1 MNVMHLSAECYPVA
15 KVGGLGDV
23 VGALPKYLCQAGL
36 NASVVMPYYDRK
48 FVQENTFDLVFK
60 STGILGQKAFE
71 YSILKESSGSLGFDL
86 YLIYIPGILD
96 RKEIYCYPDE
106 IEQFISFQLS
116 FLDWISKSGKKP
128 DIIHCHDHHS
138 GLIPFLVSHSL
149 TYKNLASIPTVCTIH
164 NGQYQGWFGWDKVG
178 YLPGIDLSKAGL
190 LDWGNCIN
198 SLAASVKCCW
208 KYTTVSPS
216 YLKELSVNSNGLE
229 KLFQMEKDKG
239 TGIING
245 IDTQVWD
252 PANDPM
258 IFKNYS
264 ADTADPGKKENKKQL
279 CKEFGLSPARPLLVF
294 IGRLV
299 GEKGA
304 DLLPGAIASCL
315 ETYKGKLNFLILG
328 SGDPVTE
335 RLLKELR
342 AKYKK
347 NYNVFIGY
355 DEVLAHRIYAGADFL
370 IMPSRVEPCGLNQLY
385 AIRYGTIPV
394 VHHTGGLK
402 DTVIDLSK
410 KEGYGLSFDELTPAG
425 LTGVIARALEVYS
438 DTAGMTRIRKKMM
451 ALDFSWDRSAKEYI
465 DLYKSLITTK
475 HEF

>member
-1 MNVMHLSAECYPVA
+1 M
-15 KVGGLGDV
+15 
-23 VGALPKYLCQAGL
+23 
-36 NASVVMPYYDRK
+36 
-48 FVQENTFDLVFK
+48 
-60 STGILGQKAFE
+60 
-71 YSILKESSGSLGFDL
+71 
-86 YLIYIPGILD
+86 
-96 RKEIYCYPDE
+96 
-106 IEQFISFQLS
+106 
-116 FLDWISKSGKKP
+116 
-128 DIIHCHDHHS
+128 
-138 GLIPFLVSHSL
+138 
-149 TYKNLASIPTVCTIH
+149 
-164 NGQYQGWFGWDKVG
+164 
-178 YLPGIDLSKAGL
+178 
-190 LDWGNCIN
+190 
-198 SLAASVKCCW
+198 
-208 KYTTVSPS
+208 
-216 YLKELSVNSNGLE
+216 
-229 KLFQMEKDKG
+229 
-239 TGIING
+239 
-245 IDTQVWD
+245 
-252 PANDPM
+252 
-258 IFKNYS
+258 
-264 ADTADPGKKENKKQL
+264 
-279 CKEFGLSPARPLLVF
+279 CKEFGLSPARPLFVF

-304 DLLPGAIASCL
+304 DLLPGTIDSCL

-342 AKYKK
+342 PKYKK
-347 NYNVFIGY
+347 NYHVFIGY

-425 LTGVIARALEVYS
+425 LTRVIGRALEVYS
-438 DTAGMTRIRKKMM
+438 DTDGMSRIRKKMM